1 MEYHQLTK
9 DRLRKLVILA
19 LILVTGWLA
28 IEITVELVSGAT
40 LFVAYFTDILT
51 YFIISL
57 VLSSV
62 LRTPTNYIN
71 QTFILGVRVPRG
83 LAILISFLILLA
95 IITLFIILFIPLVR
109 GQIDV
114 ISKIN
119 YEEVFAEIEKPIEAA
134 ENYLYDLG
142 FISAEAAGFNLRTY
156 FSRLL
161 DTEILGKLQNFIS
174 GILSTTSNVFVGSLA
189 VIFMTFF
196 LLYEKGIL
204 RKTIINLIPNKYFE
218 VSMSALYK
226 VDQLLSNYLLGL
238 LSQMFSIF
246 IVAAFG
252 LKIAGIEYA
261 ITIAVF
267 AALANLIPYLGPI
280 LGASFG
286 LLVSLSAE
294 LASEDPEYL
303 GIILRVG
310 IVFLIV
316 QLMDNL
322 IFQPLIF
329 SRSVKAHPL
338 EIFLAVFVGASLGQA
353 PGMILAI
360 PAYTIVRVAAIEL
373 YLGVRQYRVFK

>member
-1 MEYHQLTK
+1 
-9 DRLRKLVILA
+9 
-19 LILVTGWLA
+19 LIRSQ
-28 IEITVELVSGAT
+28 IE
-40 LFVAYFTDILT
+40 
-51 YFIISL
+51 
-57 VLSSV
+57 
-62 LRTPTNYIN
+62 
-71 QTFILGVRVPRG
+71 
-83 LAILISFLILLA
+83 
-95 IITLFIILFIPLVR
+95 
-109 GQIDV
+109 V

-119 YEEVFAEIEKPIEAA
+119 YEEVFTEIEKPIEAA
-134 ENYLYDLG
+134 ENYLYNLG
-142 FISAEAAGFNLRTY
+142 FISAEAASFNIRTY
-156 FSRLL
+156 FSQFL

-174 GILSTTSNVFVGSLA
+174 GILSTTGNVFVGSLA

-261 ITIAVF
+261 ITIAIF

-303 GIILRVG
+303 SILFRVG